1 MGKGKVR
8 GGESVRNLGVGKV
21 KSGFFDEVFFE
32 QRFEEVRE

>member
-21 KSGFFDEVFFE
+21 KSGPFDEVPSE
-32 QRFEEVRE
+32 QRPEEVRE